1 MSYTNGFRY
10 GKVPGINNKYAIP
23 YKEILN
29 PSYAASV
36 ALSPTQEET
45 KVIFKQLTGA
55 ISITADTVKPFVGDR
70 LILAFQ
76 ADGTNR
82 VVTLSTGF
90 TTNSTITVVASK
102 EATAEFMFSDK
113 SQTWVEVSRFI
124 QS

>member
-1 MSYTNGFRY
+1 
-10 GKVPGINNKYAIP
+10 
-23 YKEILN
+23 
-29 PSYAASV
+29 
-36 ALSPTQEET
+36 
-45 KVIFKQLTGA
+45 
-55 ISITADTVKPFVGDR
+55 VKPFVGDR